1 MKYLRITLSVLALLA
16 YSLTVECQ
24 QTPTFSQYIMNGF
37 LINPAVT
44 GRDGFTSVNLTAR
57 DQWIGIKGGPATYAA
72 SFQTN
77 LSGRNSLHRSRFI
90 KRKSSR
96 YSKAGR
102 VGLGGYLFNDNN
114 GIIRRTGFQVDYAY
128 HVPLLSTSRMGQD
141 DLAFGLSM
149 TTYQFAIN
157 TSDLQGD
164 YSDDLYF
171 TNYDKAVFVTDF
183 NTGVCYTNS
192 KFYAGFSMTNILRG
206 SLIYANG
213 SDNKRGEL
221 GHYYLTGGMNFAI
234 NREWS
239 VKPSLLLKSSDILLK
254 SMQADITAR
263 VFYQELYWAG
273 LSYRTSDAIVYM
285 MGFRYD
291 LLYIGTAYDFTLTE
305 IRNKS
310 FGSIEVTI
318 AVKFGESSGRF
329 KWLNIF

>member
-1 MKYLRITLSVLALLA
+1 MSVIALLA
-16 YSLTVECQ
+16 YSFTVECQ

-44 GRDGFTSVNLTAR
+44 GRDGFTSVNVTTR
-57 DQWIGIKGGPATYAA
+57 NQWIGIKGGPSTYAA

-77 LSGRNSLHRSRFI
+77 LSSNNSLHRSRFM

-96 YSKAGR
+96 YNKAGR
-102 VGLGGYLFNDNN
+102 VGLGGYLYNDNN
-114 GIIRRTGFQVDYAY
+114 GIIRRTGFQGDYAY
-128 HVPLLSTSRMGQD
+128 HVPLRNNSRIGQD

-149 TTYQFAIN
+149 TTYQFAVN
-157 TSDLQGD
+157 ASDLRGN

-183 NTGVCYTNS
+183 NAGVCYTNS
-192 KFYAGFSMTNILRG
+192 KFYAGFSMSNILRG

-221 GHYYLTGGMNFAI
+221 GHYYLTSGINFTI

-239 VKPSLLLKSSDILLK
+239 VKPSLLIKSSDIILK
-254 SMQADITAR
+254 SMQADITTR
-263 VFYQELYWAG
+263 VFYKELYWAG
-273 LSYRTSDAIVYM
+273 LSYRTNDAIVYM

-291 LLYIGTAYDFTLTE
+291 MFYIGTAFDFTLTE

-310 FGSIEVTI
+310 FGSIELTL
-318 AVKFGESSGRF
+318 AAKFGESSGRYKF
-329 KWLNIF
+329 LNIF